1 MHEHTDTQAPD
12 ADKRLPWEP
21 PAVQTS
27 DVFTKAAL
35 ACCLDEFGDEVGSTG
50 VNEACPP

>member
-1 MHEHTDTQAPD
+1 MHERTEPQTNAADTRLEWEAPTV
-12 ADKRLPWEP
+12 K
-21 PAVQTS
+21 TS

-50 VNEACPP
+50 VNEACPD

>member
-1 MHEHTDTQAPD
+1 MNEETTTTTEETRRPWTAP
-12 ADKRLPWEP
+12 AI
-21 PAVQTS
+21 QTS